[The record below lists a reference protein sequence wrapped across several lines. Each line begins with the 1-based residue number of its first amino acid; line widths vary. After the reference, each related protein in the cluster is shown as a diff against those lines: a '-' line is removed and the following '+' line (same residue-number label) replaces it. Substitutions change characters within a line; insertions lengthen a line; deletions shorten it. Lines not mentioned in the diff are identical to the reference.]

1 MAMNSQLKYRSSKSN
16 HKTKRNKSNPRYRST
31 RSENPKQAH
40 KVNRSRLKYDKDKLD
55 SSDIDE
61 IPGLE
66 SLNKGDNYDI
76 LE

>member
-1 MAMNSQLKYRSSKSN
+1 MSLPHNITTKKRSKS
-16 HKTKRNKSNPRYRST
+16 HPHYRFT
-31 RSENPKQAH
+31 PSENPKQAH